1 MSLDARCLGL
11 APREKGD
18 TRLGGLA
25 LIAEI
30 GPQVCRFA
38 LLSGV
43 EGERPAFAHYAEIAV
58 AEHSDVLSTFRAYCS
73 SLNQPLPKVAGLAI
87 FAPVNGDR
95 FTITQSGWSFSKA
108 EIAEAFGFERV
119 IVIND
124 AAATAMSLEWL
135 SDADKVPIGA
145 AASAAGPLRH
155 GRYVIV
161 SPDLGL
167 GVSGVEIDE
176 GTCRVIDSEA
186 GHMAF
191 APTDPLEVELLKQLA
206 SVYTRVSY
214 ERVLSWQGLSELHR
228 VLGIVESG
236 REKTLTPLEVLLYG
250 RTGADALCAKALDCF
265 CNILGDFAGDV
276 ALALGANQG
285 VFLSGRFILEAQEWL
300 GPSGFRQRFESKGR
314 LSQVVAALPT
324 WAVVNRASALTGIS
338 RLVIDQLGRTAP
350 DQAPRPKPSRP
361 APVRIRAPHL
371 AEDILEGSCAGL
383 LVMDADRNIV
393 ASNER
398 FWTGSSAPEAMR
410 QPGQPMEPCFEA
422 TVASGDW
429 SPEAVEVVQAAMSNR
444 QPFTAE
450 RSAFGGRVIRDEAR
464 PTASGGWIVT
474 SSDITVSARRAREL
488 EAIAAELREAKAC
501 AEAATQAKSTFLAT
515 MSHEIRTPLNGVLG
529 MVQAMAVDELADIQR
544 ERLDVIRQSGES
556 LLAILNDI
564 LDISKIEA
572 GKLELEEVEFDL
584 APLFVGAHSA
594 FTALANKKGL
604 SFALTT
610 ARRARGVYLGDP
622 TRVRQILYN
631 LISNALKFTEAG
643 EVRVAADYRDGQ
655 LLLSVADTGMGIAP
669 DRLASLF
676 DKFVQADVSTTRQY
690 GGTGLGLSICR
701 ELAELMGGTITA
713 DSEQGHGACF
723 QVSIPLVRVAA
734 AQRARP
740 ARREA
745 QRPASP
751 LALKV
756 LAAED
761 NTVNQLVLKTL
772 LHQIGVD
779 LTVVDDGEQAVAAWE
794 REPWDVILMDVQ
806 MPRLDGP
813 GAVRLIRQREAASG
827 RPRTPIIALTANV
840 MTHQVNEYLASG
852 MDGCIGKP
860 IQVTALLEALEA
872 VGGGQAM
879 AQVA

>member
-1 MSLDARCLGL
+1 M
-11 APREKGD
+11 
-18 TRLGGLA
+18 GGLA

-43 EGERPAFAHYAEIAV
+43 ERGRPAFTHYAEIAV
-58 AEHSDVLSTFRAYCS
+58 SEHPDVLSTFRAYCGG
-73 SLNQPLPKVAGLAI
+73 LGRQPLPKVAGLAI

-95 FTITQSGWSFSKA
+95 FTITQTGWSFSKA
-108 EIAEAFGFERV
+108 EIAEAFGFERI

-145 AASAAGPLRH
+145 AASAAGSLRN
-155 GRYVIV
+155 GRYAIV

-167 GVSGVEIDE
+167 GVSGVEIGE

-191 APTDPLEVELLKQLA
+191 APTDPLEVELLKQLG
-206 SVYTRVSY
+206 SVYGRVSY
-214 ERVLSWQGLSELHR
+214 ERLLSWQGLSELHR
-228 VLGIVESG
+228 ALGIVESG

-285 VFLSGRFILEAQEWL
+285 VFLSGRFILEAQEWV
-300 GPSGFRQRFESKGR
+300 GSSGFRQRFESKGR

-324 WAVVNRASALTGIS
+324 WALVNRASALTGAA
-338 RLVIDQLGRTAP
+338 RLVIDQLDRASP
-350 DQAPRPKPSRP
+350 DATSVPETGV
-361 APVRIRAPHL
+361 PVATGSGSAL
-371 AEDILEGSCAGL
+371 AGGLADEILQDSCVGL
-383 LVMDADRNIV
+383 LVMDADEKIV

-398 FWTGSSAPEAMR
+398 FWTGSSAPLTLR
-410 QPGQPMEPCFEA
+410 QPGRRMGPCFES

-429 SPEAVEVVQAAMSNR
+429 SPEAVAVVRAAMEAR
-444 QPFTAE
+444 QPFAAE
-450 RSAFGGRVIRDEAR
+450 RSAFGGRIIRDEGR
-464 PTASGGWIVT
+464 PTPSGGWVVT
-474 SSDITVSARRAREL
+474 SSDITVSARRAKEM
-488 EAIAAELREAKAC
+488 EAIAAELREAKAD

-529 MVQAMAVDELADIQR
+529 MVQAMAFDDLAEVQR
-544 ERLDVIRQSGES
+544 ERLDVIRQSGEA

-584 APLFVGAHSA
+584 AQLFVGAHSA

-643 EVRVAADYRDGQ
+643 EVRVAADYRDGR
-655 LLLSVADTGMGIAP
+655 LLLSVTDTGVGVEP

-676 DKFVQADVSTTRQY
+676 DKFVQADVSTTRRY

-701 ELAELMGGTITA
+701 ELAELMGGTIA
-713 DSEQGHGACF
+713 AESEPGRGTCF
-723 QVSIPLVRVAA
+723 RVSIPLVRVAA
-734 AQRARP
+734 AQPRPATPRARETAAP
-740 ARREA
+740 MV
-745 QRPASP
+745 
-751 LALKV
+751 LKV

-772 LHQIGVD
+772 LHQIGAD
-779 LTVVDDGEQAVAAWE
+779 LTVVDDGEQAVEAWE
-794 REPWDVILMDVQ
+794 REAWDVILMDVQ
-806 MPRLDGP
+806 MPKLDGP
-813 GAVRLIRQREAASG
+813 GAVRLIRQREAATG
-827 RPRTPIIALTANV
+827 RARTPIIALTANV
-840 MTHQVNEYLASG
+840 MTHQVSEYLAAG

-860 IQVTALLEALEA
+860 IQVSALLETLEA
-872 VGGGQAM
+872 VSAGEAM

>member
-1 MSLDARCLGL
+1 MA
-11 APREKGD
+11 
-18 TRLGGLA
+18 GLA

-38 LLSGV
+38 LMNRV
-43 EGERPAFAHYAEIAV
+43 EGERPVFTHYAEIPV
-58 AEHSDVLSTFRAYCS
+58 SEHPDVLSTFRAYCRG
-73 SLNQPLPKVAGLAI
+73 LGQQPLPKVAGLAI
-87 FAPVNGDR
+87 FASVNGDR
-95 FTITQSGWSFSKA
+95 FTITQTGWSFSKA
-108 EIAEAFGFERV
+108 EIADAFGFERV

-145 AASAAGPLRH
+145 AASVAGPLRH

-167 GVSGVEIDE
+167 GVSGVEIGE
-176 GTCRVIDSEA
+176 ATCRVIDSEA

-191 APTDPLEVELLKQLA
+191 APTDPLEVELLKQLG
-206 SVYTRVSY
+206 SVYGRVSY
-214 ERVLSWQGLSELHR
+214 ERLLSWQGLSELHR
-228 VLGIVESG
+228 ALGVVESG

-250 RTGADALCAKALDCF
+250 RTGADALCARALDCF

-285 VFLSGRFILEAQEWL
+285 VFLSGRFILEAQEWV

-314 LSQVVAALPT
+314 LTQVVAALPT
-324 WAVVNRASALTGIS
+324 WAVVNRASALTGVS
-338 RLVIDQLGRTAP
+338 RLVLDQLALPDAAHPPQPALPAP
-350 DQAPRPKPSRP
+350 ERARAARAPRM
-361 APVRIRAPHL
+361 AA
-371 AEDILEGSCAGL
+371 DILQGSCNGL
-383 LVMDADRNIV
+383 LVLDADLNIV
-393 ASNER
+393 ASNEG
-398 FWTGSSAPEAMR
+398 FWAGSSAPQSLHR
-410 QPGQPMEPCFEA
+410 PGCSILPCFEA
-422 TVASGDW
+422 TAASGDW
-429 SPEAVEVVQAAMSNR
+429 SPEAVAVVREALRVR
-444 QPFTAE
+444 QPFVAE
-450 RSAFGGRVIRDEAR
+450 RSAFGGRIVRDEAR
-464 PTASGGWIVT
+464 PSASGGWIVT
-474 SSDITVSARRAREL
+474 STDITVSARRAKEL
-488 EAIAAELREAKAC
+488 EATAAELREAKAD

-529 MVQAMAVDELADIQR
+529 MVQAMAFDDLAEVQR

-584 APLFVGAHSA
+584 AQLFVGAHSA
-594 FTALANKKGL
+594 FTALANKKGV

-643 EVRVAADYRDGQ
+643 EVRVAADYRGGRLQ
-655 LLLSVADTGMGIAP
+655 LSVTDTGVGIDP

-676 DKFVQADVSTTRQY
+676 DKFVQADASTTRHY

-701 ELAELMGGTITA
+701 ELAELMGGSIA
-713 DSEQGHGACF
+713 AESEPGQGACF
-723 QVSIPLVRVAA
+723 RVSIPLVRVAA
-734 AQRARP
+734 AQTSPPVTPRAR
-740 ARREA
+740 EA
-745 QRPASP
+745 AAPMV
-751 LALKV
+751 LKV

-772 LHQIGVD
+772 LHQIGAE

-794 REPWDVILMDVQ
+794 REAWDVILMDVQ

-813 GAVRLIRQREAASG
+813 GAVRLIRQREAVTG
-827 RPRTPIIALTANV
+827 RARTPIIALTANV
-840 MTHQVNEYLASG
+840 MTHQIIEYLAAG

-860 IQVTALLEALEA
+860 IQVSALLEALEA
-872 VGGGQAM
+872 VGSGEAM